1 MYLITDKTY
10 NSQRRFDL
18 FFILSFKQNLMMRNR
33 GSFCLKKKKEKVEE
47 LEKKILLIHVNIKYP
62 I

>member
-1 MYLITDKTY
+1 
-10 NSQRRFDL
+10 
-18 FFILSFKQNLMMRNR
+18 MMRNR

-47 LEKKILLIHVNIKYP
+47 LEKKKKILLIHVNIKYP